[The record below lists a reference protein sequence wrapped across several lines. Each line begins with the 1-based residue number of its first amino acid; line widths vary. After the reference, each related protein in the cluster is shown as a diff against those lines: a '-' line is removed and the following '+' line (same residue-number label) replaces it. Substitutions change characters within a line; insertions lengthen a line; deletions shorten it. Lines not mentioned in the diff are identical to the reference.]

1 MGHSRRSGFWLSSGG
16 VGIRLVVGLELRGC
30 SWCLLTG
37 VMAFAFG
44 GRRETQRDCVGFLR
58 QDAAAEE
65 RRRQQQKRGGFYFIK
80 TICRIDEVI
89 NIVKTFPSLD
99 GQVRTV
105 TWIQ

>member
-44 GRRETQRDCVGFLR
+44 GRRETQRLR
-58 QDAAAEE
+58 RVSQTRRSSRREKKEAAEE
-65 RRRQQQKRGGFYFIK
+65 RRI
-80 TICRIDEVI
+80 
-89 NIVKTFPSLD
+89 LLH
-99 GQVRTV
+99 
-105 TWIQ
+105 